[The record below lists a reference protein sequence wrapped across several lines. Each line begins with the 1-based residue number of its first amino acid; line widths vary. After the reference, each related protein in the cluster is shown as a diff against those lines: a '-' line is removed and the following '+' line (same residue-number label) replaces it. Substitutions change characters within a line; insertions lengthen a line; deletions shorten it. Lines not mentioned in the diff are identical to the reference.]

1 MFWGAA
7 FGAYSSRFTRL
18 QVHSDSYQKYGN
30 QNDALKKLFWNSD
43 TCIELYFCVE
53 FKSKVLRHKK
63 IIEFSWI
70 FLVVVEYRM
79 TKTANAQNWCEPNSD
94 IDLSQNSKHTTYLKF

>member
-1 MFWGAA
+1 MRYLGLIPQD
-7 FGAYSSRFTRL
+7 SRVYRYIATVSRSTEIKMTRSKN
-18 QVHSDSYQKYGN
+18 V
-30 QNDALKKLFWNSD
+30 FWNSD